1 MTEKEMRR
9 KKENDAARLRRRKH
23 RKKVVFIERVV
34 LIVLA
39 AAVIATGTVLTIRMM
54 PDIKVARQLKAAD
67 QYREEKSY
75 EDAIASCEQA
85 LSIDSGSVEA
95 YRAMAGVYL
104 EKEDREAAEQ
114 VLYRGWET
122 TQDGNLLQEYCVY
135 LLNDAVSDINNGTCS
150 LGTFEKCI
158 LALEQ
163 DSEGEDVYRLLDACY
178 ERISSGD
185 ISIDCTQIL
194 EDGSCSFVRYISL
207 LDRMIGVYEKTP
219 SEDLGKEI
227 AKYAAWKLPSFT
239 LEVSHLQEYGD
250 FLQRAME
257 AGGSEEL
264 TALYACVE
272 KALWA
277 QELFAPAFSI
287 FESGDF
293 TPIKEFMQS
302 EDYLAVREAF
312 IEETMEYWEGQ
323 TYIPVSREKVIL
335 TCAEGTYHFR
345 FADFEEC
352 PETAGVINIWG
363 TKQQDAGVPR
373 VCISYEPASQ
383 NGTYFPHTIYEFVYL
398 YSNVKIGGNFVPQMN
413 YRFETRVETEEGTT
427 SQLIGDWGGEH
438 QWEMEY

>member
-34 LIVLA
+34 LIVLT

-150 LGTFEKCI
+150 LGTLEKCI

-163 DSEGEDVYRLLDACY
+163 DSEGEDVYRLWMPAM
-178 ERISSGD
+178 R
-185 ISIDCTQIL
+185 
-194 EDGSCSFVRYISL
+194 
-207 LDRMIGVYEKTP
+207 
-219 SEDLGKEI
+219 
-227 AKYAAWKLPSFT
+227 
-239 LEVSHLQEYGD
+239 EY
-250 FLQRAME
+250 
-257 AGGSEEL
+257 
-264 TALYACVE
+264 
-272 KALWA
+272 
-277 QELFAPAFSI
+277 
-287 FESGDF
+287 
-293 TPIKEFMQS
+293 
-302 EDYLAVREAF
+302 
-312 IEETMEYWEGQ
+312 
-323 TYIPVSREKVIL
+323 
-335 TCAEGTYHFR
+335 
-345 FADFEEC
+345 
-352 PETAGVINIWG
+352 
-363 TKQQDAGVPR
+363 
-373 VCISYEPASQ
+373 
-383 NGTYFPHTIYEFVYL
+383 
-398 YSNVKIGGNFVPQMN
+398 
-413 YRFETRVETEEGTT
+413 
-427 SQLIGDWGGEH
+427 
-438 QWEMEY
+438 